1 MNFNWLSLVTTVV
14 TLIFAF
20 FVFQRYARRR
30 GTHLLL
36 WGFGLLL
43 YAIGTFAEFY
53 LSIQWSAL
61 WMRLWYIGGALLTAA
76 WLGQGTVYLLVR
88 KPPWLANALMGILLV
103 VSAIA
108 VIMTFATP
116 LDASSFNPAVP
127 VSEQYRT
134 IFPPGGVRYLTIPLN
149 IYGTITLIGGA
160 VYSAWLFWRK
170 RVLPNRVVG
179 NILIAVGALAPA
191 LGGTFTRLGH
201 PEFLYLS
208 ELIGAVVMFIGFLT
222 VTSTRATTPAAA
234 GMSATAR

>member
-88 KPPWLANALMGILLV
+88 KPPSSRITASASWPIKVAVTKLL
-103 VSAIA
+103 
-108 VIMTFATP
+108 
-116 LDASSFNPAVP
+116 N
-127 VSEQYRT
+127 
-134 IFPPGGVRYLTIPLN
+134 
-149 IYGTITLIGGA
+149 
-160 VYSAWLFWRK
+160 
-170 RVLPNRVVG
+170 
-179 NILIAVGALAPA
+179 
-191 LGGTFTRLGH
+191 
-201 PEFLYLS
+201 
-208 ELIGAVVMFIGFLT
+208 
-222 VTSTRATTPAAA
+222 
-234 GMSATAR
+234 